1 MQRMNNSVTKVGISG
16 ANGTMGR
23 LTIGAIN
30 AVDDLTVGG
39 LYAPGRDGE
48 DIMGYSASADPAAL
62 SDCDVVIE
70 LTNPSASDENVPR
83 WRDSGKNVLI
93 GTSSYTVARV
103 DALREAWAGLDT
115 RCLVVPN
122 FSIGAVLMM
131 RFAEL
136 AAPHF
141 ESAEIV
147 EMHRDDK
154 PDAPSGTALHTA
166 ARMAAARKHGAIS
179 RGSELV
185 AGALGAD
192 VEGIPVHSLRMRGAL
207 AHQEVTLGSV
217 GQYLTVRHD
226 TTHYDCFAPGI
237 LKALREIGSLK
248 SGVTVG
254 LEGLLGV

>member
-1 MQRMNNSVTKVGISG
+1 MSESSTKVGISG
-16 ANGTMGR
+16 ANGKMGR
-23 LTIGAIN
+23 LTIGAID
-30 AVDDLTVGG
+30 AADDLTIAG
-39 LYAPGRDGE
+39 LYAPGRDGQ
-48 DIMGYSASADPAAL
+48 DILGYTASDDSAAL

-70 LTNPSASDENVPR
+70 LTNPSASDENVLL

-93 GTSSYTVARV
+93 GTSGYTVERV
-103 DALREAWAGLDT
+103 DALREAWSGLDS

-122 FSIGAVLMM
+122 FSVGAVLMM

-141 ESAEIV
+141 ESAEII
-147 EMHRDDK
+147 EMHRNDK

-166 ARMAAARKHGAIS
+166 ARMAAAREHGTHS

-185 AGALGAD
+185 AGSLGAD
-192 VEGIPVHSLRMRGAL
+192 VEGIPVHSLRLHGSL
-207 AHQEVTLGSV
+207 AHQEVILGSV

-226 TTHYDCFAPGI
+226 TTDYQCFAPGI
-237 LKALREIGSLK
+237 LLSLREIASLDA
-248 SGVTVG
+248 GVTVG

>member
-1 MQRMNNSVTKVGISG
+1 MNTPAIKVGISG

-23 LTIGAIN
+23 LTIGAID
-30 AVDDLTVGG
+30 AVDDLIIGG
-39 LYAPGRDGE
+39 LYAPGHGE
-48 DIMGYSASADPAAL
+48 DILGHSVSGDSAAL
-62 SDCDVVIE
+62 SECDVVIE

-93 GTSSYTVARV
+93 GTSGYTVARV
-103 DALREAWAGLDT
+103 DALQEAWSGLDS

-141 ESAEIV
+141 ESAEII

-166 ARMAAARKHGAIS
+166 ARMAAARRNEPHS

-185 AGALGAD
+185 AGALGAN

-207 AHQEVTLGSV
+207 AHQEVVLGGV

-226 TTHYDCFAPGI
+226 TTAYECFAPGI
-237 LKALREIGSLK
+237 LLSLREIGSLA

>member
-1 MQRMNNSVTKVGISG
+1 MNTAATKVGISG

-23 LTIGAIN
+23 LTIGAID
-30 AVDDLTVGG
+30 AVDDLIISG

-48 DIMGYSASADPAAL
+48 DILGHRASGDPAAL
-62 SDCDVVIE
+62 AECDVVIE

-83 WRDSGKNVLI
+83 WRESGKNVLI
-93 GTSSYTVARV
+93 GTSGYTVARV
-103 DALREAWAGLDT
+103 DALRDAWSGLDS

-166 ARMAAARKHGAIS
+166 ARMAAVREQATHS
-179 RGSELV
+179 RGSEIV
-185 AGALGAD
+185 TGALGAD

-207 AHQEVTLGSV
+207 AHQEVILGSL

-237 LKALREIGSLK
+237 LLSLREINSLS

>member
-1 MQRMNNSVTKVGISG
+1 MKPSAIKVGISG

-23 LTIGAIN
+23 LTIGAID
-30 AVDDLTVGG
+30 AVDDLVIGG

-48 DIMGYSASADPAAL
+48 DILGYSASDDPAAL
-62 SDCDVVIE
+62 AECDVVIE
-70 LTNPSASDENVPR
+70 LTHPSASDENVPC
-83 WRDSGKNVLI
+83 WRDSGANVLI
-93 GTSSYTVARV
+93 GTSGYTVARV
-103 DALREAWAGLDT
+103 DALRKAWSGLDSS
-115 RCLVVPN
+115 CLVVPN

-166 ARMAAARKHGAIS
+166 ARMAAARDQATHS

-185 AGALGAD
+185 PGALGAE
-192 VEGIPVHSLRMRGAL
+192 VEGIPVHSLRIRGAL

-237 LKALREIGSLK
+237 LLSLREISSLD